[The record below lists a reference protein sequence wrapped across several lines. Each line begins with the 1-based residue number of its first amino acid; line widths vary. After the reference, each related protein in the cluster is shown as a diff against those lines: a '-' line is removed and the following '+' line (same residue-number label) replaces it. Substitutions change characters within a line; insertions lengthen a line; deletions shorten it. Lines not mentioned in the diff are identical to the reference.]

1 MNEEKERA
9 KERAGEGQSVQAEP
23 EDEKHEQERWM
34 MLLRE
39 AELIATLLKESGTR
53 R

>member
-1 MNEEKERA
+1 MNEEKERV
-9 KERAGEGQSVQAEP
+9 EGQQDAQAETKEP
-23 EDEKHEQERWM
+23 EDEGQEQERWA